1 MVTLDKNTRNGL
13 IAGAGALLLL
23 VCCSFGVSG
32 YRAAFKDDAE
42 DVAEKY
48 LSAMQD
54 KSLDDLRTVICASE
68 AKRIDGDEW
77 DDDESLLDWEITSSK
92 ERENSATV
100 TAEFTGTDGGKI
112 RAGNITMTLLKEDGD
127 WKVCDVDETRD

>member
-1 MVTLDKNTRNGL
+1 ML

-23 VCCSFGVSG
+23 LCCGFGVFG
-32 YRAAFKDDAE
+32 YRVVFKDDAE

-48 LSAMQD
+48 LSAVQD
-54 KSLDDLRTVICASE
+54 RKVDDLRAVICASE
-68 AKRIDGDEW
+68 QKRIDDDDAW
-77 DDDESLLDWEITSSK
+77 DDDEGLLDWEITSSK

-100 TAEFTGTDGGKI
+100 TAEFTGTDNGKV
-112 RAGNITMTLLKEDGD
+112 RTGNITMTLLKEDGD

>member
-1 MVTLDKNTRNGL
+1 MKNTRNGL

-23 VCCSFGVSG
+23 LCCGFGIFG
-32 YRAAFKDDAE
+32 YRVAFKDDAE

-48 LSAMQD
+48 LSAIQD
-54 KSLDDLRTVICASE
+54 RSLDDLRAVICASE
-68 AKRIDGDEW
+68 QKRIDEDNEW
-77 DDDESLLDWEITSSK
+77 DDDEGLLDWEITSSK

-100 TAEFTGTDGGKI
+100 TAEFTGTDGGKV
-112 RAGNITMTLLKEDGD
+112 RTGNITMTLLKEDGD